1 MTNMTYMFYGCSAL
15 TTLDVSNFVTS
26 QVTDKSDLFSW
37 CQKLSSLKLT
47 RTSATQARLQDKG
60 TSIDESKIHWNIL

>member
-1 MTNMTYMFYGCSAL
+1 MTYMFYGCSAL

-26 QVTDKSDLFSW
+26 QVTDMSDLFSW

-47 RTSATQARLQDKG
+47 CTSATQARLQDKG
-60 TSIDESKIHWNIL
+60 TNIDESKIHWNLL